1 MSLCSTPTSDAHR
14 VKLKILTMACKVSQ
28 GLDPPKPPDLII
40 FHPLHGHITQL
51 SIALAPWLFLEYS
64 SPFGQVR
71 PTAPSSLGALAS
83 KAFPDFG
90 ALRLPGTS
98 LPWNSVSPPDIPCFH
113 LFGCCLLHHS
123 ITSPGLELCYFPVDP
138 RS

>member
-90 ALRLPGTS
+90 ALCLPGTS
-98 LPWNSVSPPDIPCFH
+98 LPCLRTSPICGIPMHTHVSK
-113 LFGCCLLHHS
+113 FGYCLLS
-123 ITSPGLELCYFPVDP
+123 VCLMLTDRFFK
-138 RS
+138 